1 MSGEPATTSGPGTE
15 LDIDSALLEAIY
27 RQARSEFP
35 KECCGFILGRGAEA
49 ELVQCQNQ
57 QDRYH
62 AVDPET
68 YPRTA
73 ETAYTF
79 GFKDLRRFNDS
90 LETDK
95 PATIIYHSHP
105 RVGAYF
111 SDEDTRAALSAG
123 WAVDYLVV
131 DVQDDTIRE
140 ALLFRKH
147 ADEDRYVEIARFPGR
162 EL

>member
-1 MSGEPATTSGPGTE
+1 MSGDADGSSPQLRRE
-15 LDIDSALLEAIY
+15 LLETIY
-27 RQARSEFP
+27 RQARAEFP
-35 KECCGFILGRGAEA
+35 NECCGFILGVGDEA
-49 ELVQCQNQ
+49 EPIACNNE

-62 AVDPET
+62 AVDPEA

-79 GFKDLRRFNDS
+79 GFKDLRRFTES
-90 LETDK
+90 FESDK

-123 WAVDYLVV
+123 WDVDYLVV
-131 DVQDDTIRE
+131 DVQADEIRE

-147 ADEDRYVEIARFPGR
+147 PEQPRFVEIARFEGAAI
-162 EL
+162 